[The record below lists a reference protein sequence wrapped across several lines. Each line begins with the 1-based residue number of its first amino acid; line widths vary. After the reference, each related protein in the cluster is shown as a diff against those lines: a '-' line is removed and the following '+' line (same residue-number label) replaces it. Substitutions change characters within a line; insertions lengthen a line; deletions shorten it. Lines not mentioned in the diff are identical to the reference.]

1 MTKRNEVSITSGYP
15 SLRKHGILGDFCFV
29 VIHRIFYP
37 ASSVSAFE
45 QFVMNLYA
53 LARHMAIPEQHWLG
67 LDTSNVVVENVPL
80 IINKNCQQQIVRV
93 EK

>member
-1 MTKRNEVSITSGYP
+1 
-15 SLRKHGILGDFCFV
+15 
-29 VIHRIFYP
+29 
-37 ASSVSAFE
+37 
-45 QFVMNLYA
+45 MNLYA

-80 IINKNCQQQIVRV
+80 IINRNCQQKIVRV